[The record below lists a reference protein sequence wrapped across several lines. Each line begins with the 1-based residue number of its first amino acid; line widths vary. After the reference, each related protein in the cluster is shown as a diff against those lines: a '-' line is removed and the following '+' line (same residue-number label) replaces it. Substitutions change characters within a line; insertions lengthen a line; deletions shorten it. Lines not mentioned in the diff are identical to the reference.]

1 MNQLFS
7 AFGID
12 WHLLLAQVVNFGI
25 VLLALW
31 YFLYKPVMA
40 TLDKRREMI
49 AKGVDDAR
57 KAGEKLAGADEAA
70 AARVADA
77 DKKADGIL
85 ATAREAANKE
95 KASIVSAAEAR
106 AAQVAADAE
115 ARATEEVAR
124 ARRESE
130 KDIAR
135 LSLLAAEKV
144 IREKA

>member
-1 MNQLFS
+1 MSQLFS

-12 WHLLLAQVVNFGI
+12 WHLLIAQAVNFGI
-25 VLLALW
+25 VLIALW

-57 KAGEKLAGADEAA
+57 KAGEKLAGADGVA

-95 KASIVSAAEAR
+95 KASIVSAAESR

-115 ARATEEVAR
+115 ARAAEEVSR

-135 LSLLAAEKV
+135 LALLAAEKV